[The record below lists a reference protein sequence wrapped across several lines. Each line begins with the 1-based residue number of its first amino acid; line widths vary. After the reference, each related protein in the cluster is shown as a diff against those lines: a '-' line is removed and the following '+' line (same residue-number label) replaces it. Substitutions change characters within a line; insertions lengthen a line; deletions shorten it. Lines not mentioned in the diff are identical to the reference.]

1 VSAAWVKRLHPTVPS
16 TLLLA
21 EGDVLA
27 RCRIADGLRAEGY
40 RVHEASSADEAVAV
54 LSTLPVHLLL
64 LDKAIP
70 GGAGS
75 HGVLQAAHGCRPAP
89 RVILASDEAGAAGAS
104 VIQKP
109 IVLDELLALI
119 RRLLDP
125 AGTEAS

>member
-1 VSAAWVKRLHPTVPS
+1 MNAAWVKRLHPTVAS

-54 LSTLPVHLLL
+54 LSTLPVHLLI
-64 LDKAIP
+64 LDPAIP
-70 GGAGS
+70 GASGS
-75 HGVLQAAHGCRPAP
+75 QGVLQAAHACRPPP
-89 RVILASDEAGAAGAS
+89 RVILASDEAAPTSAL

-109 IVLDELLALI
+109 VVLDELLALI

-125 AGTEAS
+125 AGSETA